1 MKMLVYMAIERNKFI
16 SEEYITGDNLLF
28 VVEEGSFYVNNG
40 FEEQIIEKNNA
51 MIFLPD
57 VHYYRKV
64 INPVKLHVFRFKTKD
79 DLSNFPLK
87 MIFSDAGRIKSSI
100 NLLKKL
106 NMGIYPDDFKLKQD
120 ILTDILNQFS
130 IENKYVFKNAPKE
143 DKLMHIAIKMIE
155 RNFRKKVNLS
165 QIASELCISYIQFS
179 RRFKSYTGIS
189 PGEYLNEARMKLAI
203 ELLADEKM
211 LIKHIAIE
219 CGYENE
225 YYFSNCFK
233 KYNGISP
240 SEYRKRLLKV

>member
-1 MKMLVYMAIERNKFI
+1 MLVYMALERKKFN

-28 VVEEGSFYVNNG
+28 LVEEGSFYVNNG
-40 FEEQIIEKNNA
+40 YEEQIIEKNNA
-51 MIFLPD
+51 MIFMPD

-64 INPVKLHVFRFKTKD
+64 IKPVKLHVFRFKTKD

-87 MIFSDAGRIKSSI
+87 MIFSDSGRIESSI

-106 NMGIYPDDFKLKQD
+106 NAGIYPDDFKLKQD

-130 IENKYVFKNAPKE
+130 IENKYVFKNTPKE
-143 DKLMHIAIKMIE
+143 DELMHNAIKLIE
-155 RNFRKKVNLS
+155 RNIRKKINLS
-165 QIASELCISYIQFS
+165 HIASELGISYIQFS
-179 RRFKSYTGIS
+179 RRFKTYTGLS
-189 PGEYLNEARMKLAI
+189 PGEYLNESRMKLAK

-225 YYFSNCFK
+225 YYFSNSFK
-233 KYNGISP
+233 KYNGVSP
-240 SEYRKRLLKV
+240 TQYRKHLYRLY